1 MPMAPRSSKLTLT
14 SHISF
19 SVGWLGAVAVF
30 LSLAIVALT
39 TTELQLAQAAFVAME
54 ISTLY
59 VIIPFCLASL
69 ITGLIQA
76 VGTRWGLFKYYW
88 IVVKLFLTVVM
99 TVLLFLHLQPISY
112 LAGVAVETTLS
123 KTNEAAIVID
133 LIKKAGGAIIG
144 LLAVITIS
152 VYKPWGKIQYKQ
164 HAVEQKKK
172 MKPVWS
178 YVLIAFICLLLLV
191 IIMHLLGGGMG
202 KH

>member
-39 TTELQLAQAAFVAME
+39 TTELQVAQAAFVAME

-178 YVLIAFICLLLLV
+178 YVLIALICLLLLV

>member
-1 MPMAPRSSKLTLT
+1 MPMTPRLSKLTLT

-39 TTELQLAQAAFVAME
+39 TSELQLAQAAFVAME

-88 IVVKLFLTVVM
+88 IVVKLFLTVAM

-152 VYKPWGKIQYKQ
+152 VYKPWGKIQHRQ
-164 HAVEQKKK
+164 HAAEQKKK

-178 YVLIAFICLLLLV
+178 YVLVAFICLLLLF

-202 KH
+202 GH